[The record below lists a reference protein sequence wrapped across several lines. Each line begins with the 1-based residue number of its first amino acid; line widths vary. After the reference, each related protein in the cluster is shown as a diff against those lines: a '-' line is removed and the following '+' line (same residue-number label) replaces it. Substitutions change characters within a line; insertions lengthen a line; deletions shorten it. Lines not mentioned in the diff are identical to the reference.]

1 MSYGLFE
8 NDQKHYVGNERK
20 KANHKSGRTLETLC
34 CLSFWLEGYLFP
46 KLCHVV
52 CIAAFRIYHVALDVH
67 FLLRIL
73 WFIYFYCDVHDKNL
87 CTEILITISDWF
99 RQFEN
104 YMSNLYKYTYSFKM
118 FHYYAYL
125 KISK

>member
-1 MSYGLFE
+1 MF
-8 NDQKHYVGNERK
+8 
-20 KANHKSGRTLETLC
+20 TF
-34 CLSFWLEGYLFP
+34 SFVF
-46 KLCHVV
+46 
-52 CIAAFRIYHVALDVH
+52 
-67 FLLRIL
+67 L

-99 RQFEN
+99 QQFEN
-104 YMSNLYKYTYSFKM
+104 NMSNLYKYTYSFKM

>member
-1 MSYGLFE
+1 MTK
-8 NDQKHYVGNERK
+8 NI
-20 KANHKSGRTLETLC
+20 TLETKEKKQTINQEELYRLC
-34 CLSFWLEGYLFP
+34 VLSFWLEGYLFS

-104 YMSNLYKYTYSFKM
+104 NMSNLYKYTYSFKM

>member
-1 MSYGLFE
+1 MF
-8 NDQKHYVGNERK
+8 
-20 KANHKSGRTLETLC
+20 TF
-34 CLSFWLEGYLFP
+34 SFVF
-46 KLCHVV
+46 
-52 CIAAFRIYHVALDVH
+52 
-67 FLLRIL
+67 L

-87 CTEILITISDWF
+87 RTEILITISDWF

-104 YMSNLYKYTYSFKM
+104 NMSNLYKYTYSFKI